1 MGQRIQQKEGKNMF
15 IIKIVA
21 FVLMFACI
29 VIVHEWGHFIVA
41 KKCDVLVH
49 EFAVGMGP
57 VIWAKQK
64 GETRYTIRALPI
76 GGFCSM
82 EEELGSEDGPDEKK
96 DEIAKPKACN
106 PRGMSSKKP
115 WQKFLIV
122 VAGATMNFIL
132 AVVLLSIFI
141 GYRGYS
147 SNEIA
152 KLEAGMP
159 AQQAGLQI
167 GDKIIAVNGK
177 HVKLLSDLS
186 EVVTKEPATYT
197 LQIKRQNQ
205 VFDTQITTVYNKEA
219 ERSLFGFTT
228 KAIHFNLWMDIK
240 GGFLTAVMI
249 IKMIFTT
256 FVSLFTGGVAFKD
269 LSGIVGVVD
278 QSSKIWDASVQAGG
292 MTYAVMDMVYLA
304 ALLSAN
310 LCIFNLLPIPALDGG
325 RLVFIIIE
333 MIRGKAIPPEKE
345 GAVHFAGMVLLML
358 LTVVVFYNDIVRLVG

>member
-1 MGQRIQQKEGKNMF
+1 MLIVK
-15 IIKIVA
+15 IIA

-64 GETRYTIRALPI
+64 GETRYTIRAFPI

-82 EEELGSEDGPDEKK
+82 EEELGPDQNNQ
-96 DEIAKPKACN
+96 DEINDEAPVLKKSN

-122 VAGATMNFIL
+122 VAGAFMNFVL

-152 KLEAGMP
+152 ACEANMP
-159 AQQAGLQI
+159 AQQAGLQT

-177 HVKLLSDLS
+177 EVKVLSDLS
-186 EVVTKEPATYT
+186 EVVTKEPADYT
-197 LQIKRQNQ
+197 LKIKRQNQ
-205 VFDTQITTVYNKEA
+205 VFETQITTVYDQEA

-228 KAIHFNLWMDIK
+228 KAVHFNLWMNLK
-240 GGFLTAVMI
+240 GGFLTTLMI

-256 FVSLFTGGVAFKD
+256 LVSLFTGGVAFKE

-278 QSSKIWDASVQAGG
+278 QSSKIWDASMQAGG
-292 MTYAVMDMVYLA
+292 MVYAVMDMVYLA

-310 LCIFNLLPIPALDGG
+310 LCIFNLLPLPALDGG
-325 RLVFIIIE
+325 RLIFIIIE
-333 MIRGKAIPPEKE
+333 MIRGKAISPEKE

-358 LTVVVFYNDIVRLVG
+358 LTVMVFYNDIVRIVG